1 MRWKELSKIDANSIF
16 LNWTNN
22 DIQPSFTADDKY
34 KTLYDELQII
44 MQKNLFYLES
54 NMSGA
59 KYKFDLNFGLD
70 LYNLLY
76 KNYNFTVREA
86 SNDKIWIFISMKV
99 IPDIVLARWGLTESR
114 FFKESRRMWLKT
126 IWWYIHLSWQKDR
139 QTTHD
144 ILDSFSTDEIVQL
157 VERVGPF
164 GYRIDLTRELMSQ
177 FSKKNLLDKNRDFFR
192 QTMKLNTARL
202 KLVEPSLFPGGPKK
216 YVEELIKYFD

>member
-1 MRWKELSKIDANSIF
+1 MRWKELSKTDANSIF

>member
-1 MRWKELSKIDANSIF
+1 MRWKELSKTDANSIF

-59 KYKFDLNFGLD
+59 KYNFDLNFGLD

-114 FFKESRRMWLKT
+114 FFKESRRIWLKT

-192 QTMKLNTARL
+192 QAMKLNTARL